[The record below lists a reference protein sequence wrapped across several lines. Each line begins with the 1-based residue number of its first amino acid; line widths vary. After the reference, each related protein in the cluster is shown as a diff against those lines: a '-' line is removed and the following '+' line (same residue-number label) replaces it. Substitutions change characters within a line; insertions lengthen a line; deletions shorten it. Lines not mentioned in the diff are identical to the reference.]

1 MPIKSDTKRTVSFT
15 DWVLEQQEI
24 QDEQIL
30 DSDVDELSIQEEQAI
45 TSELLNKWGTKWL
58 YYQN

>member
-15 DWVLEQQEI
+15 DWVLEQQEMLE
-24 QDEQIL
+24 EQIL

-45 TSELLNKWGTKWL
+45 TNELLNKWGTK
-58 YYQN
+58 

>member
-1 MPIKSDTKRTVSFT
+1 MPIKSDTNRTVSFT

-45 TSELLNKWGTKWL
+45 TSELLTKWGTK
-58 YYQN
+58 

>member
-1 MPIKSDTKRTVSFT
+1 MPIKSDTKRTMNFT

-30 DSDVDELSIQEEQAI
+30 DSDIDELSIQEKQAI
-45 TSELLNKWGTKWL
+45 TSELLNKWGTK
-58 YYQN
+58 

>member
-1 MPIKSDTKRTVSFT
+1 MPIKSDTKRTMSFT
-15 DWVLEQQEI
+15 DWVIEQQEI

-45 TSELLNKWGTKWL
+45 TSELLNKWGTK
-58 YYQN
+58 

>member
-30 DSDVDELSIQEEQAI
+30 DSDVDELSILEEQAI
-45 TSELLNKWGTKWL
+45 TSELLNKWGTK
-58 YYQN
+58 